1 MPPRCLYNQI
11 DAMAITTVITG
22 ILLMAL
28 GLGSF
33 VGTGSTHMTAL
44 IPVWFGLPILICGLL
59 AQNPARRAM
68 VMHIAVTIGTFGFL
82 GSIVQFLKGVNGEA
96 ITKRPIAVESQGVMA
111 LITAIFVGLCVQSF
125 IKARKARSGTTA

>member
-1 MPPRCLYNQI
+1 
-11 DAMAITTVITG
+11 MAITTVITG

-44 IPVWFGLPILICGLL
+44 IPMWFGLPILICGLL

-68 VMHIAVTIGTFGFL
+68 AIAVTIGALGFL
-82 GSIVQFLKGVNGEA
+82 GSLVQFLKGVNGEA
-96 ITKRPIAVESQGVMA
+96 MTTRPIAVESQGVMA